1 MLTTTLLYVEKIESP
16 CLGCIMLSI
25 PCLVWRCFFNKLTP
39 ASGPLSLLG
48 SFELRSSVVS
58 VLPRVTPGT
67 PPSWRVYVLTWFLEQ
82 GVKPGFIQLTPR
94 VPSVLQ
100 YLWACAHFHTHIC
113 VYITFNRIIHQCYP
127 APTPLNRT
135 QKRNENAKNLCVME
149 EARKMELHY
158 FSCMIFSSLLIY
170 ATFNGNQRIPR
181 VRGNMAYFS
190 LFSCYFLSEIW
201 IISSVNT
208 QEKVWK

>member
-1 MLTTTLLYVEKIESP
+1 MR
-16 CLGCIMLSI
+16 LSFPRI
-25 PCLVWRCFFNKLTP
+25 VWGLFFNKLTP

-113 VYITFNRIIHQCYP
+113 VYMTFNLIILLP
-127 APTPLNRT
+127 TPPTPLKRT
-135 QKRNENAKNLCVME
+135 KKRKNENAKNRTGWLDLCVME
-149 EARKMELHY
+149 EGDKWSYIIFADLWY
-158 FSCMIFSSLLIY
+158 F
-170 ATFNGNQRIPR
+170 
-181 VRGNMAYFS
+181 
-190 LFSCYFLSEIW
+190 
-201 IISSVNT
+201 
-208 QEKVWK
+208 